1 MILGKSKA
9 LLYITHSNLQFYTHH
24 NKTPFVYNFQPDSVK
39 DLEVINLDKLK
50 NQLAEFIKANSLK
63 PKNLIIILSENIYF
77 KKSFSVS
84 GDLKTHEL
92 IQNFL
97 DEIPIDSKNSA
108 RIDILNKQDKTLIVT
123 NKNLYESI
131 LFILVKLNW
140 HAFAVTPYEIFRNLI
155 TSVNSQVTANTLT
168 PIQVQTIMSHSDID
182 DKHNFL
188 KIKELVL
195 PDSEKQQAKPQ
206 IKVLLILL
214 ILSLVLGAIIIFLT
228 ASGKLKLPF
237 FNSTNLAQKTKSI
250 SNEEDLALLTNER
263 ILPTE
268 LPTTSSASTD
278 TVIDKTLLKIQIL
291 NGTGISGQA
300 AKVKDL
306 LIPLE
311 YKDFILGNSP
321 IPPQTNTEVSFT
333 ENVTP
338 DIQREIITELEKIFT
353 KVISSAK
360 SQNTYDVVIITGQNN
375 GS

>member
-1 MILGKSKA
+1 M
-9 LLYITHSNLQFYTHH
+9 
-24 NKTPFVYNFQPDSVK
+24 
-39 DLEVINLDKLK
+39 
-50 NQLAEFIKANSLK
+50 
-63 PKNLIIILSENIYF
+63 
-77 KKSFSVS
+77 
-84 GDLKTHEL
+84 
-92 IQNFL
+92 
-97 DEIPIDSKNSA
+97 
-108 RIDILNKQDKTLIVT
+108 
-123 NKNLYESI
+123 
-131 LFILVKLNW
+131 
-140 HAFAVTPYEIFRNLI
+140 
-155 TSVNSQVTANTLT
+155 
-168 PIQVQTIMSHSDID
+168 
-182 DKHNFL
+182 
-188 KIKELVL
+188 
-195 PDSEKQQAKPQ
+195 
-206 IKVLLILL
+206 
-214 ILSLVLGAIIIFLT
+214 
-228 ASGKLKLPF
+228 
-237 FNSTNLAQKTKSI
+237 
-250 SNEEDLALLTNER
+250 ALLTNER

-291 NGTGISGQA
+291 NVTGISGQA